1 MSCTTVILYSHPL
14 TENLANEVIDECYQ
28 NHLEV
33 IKGDI
38 LWKRFQD
45 EWPNLFITDVKNKCS
60 RKHVVFIGSLHSPDI
75 IFEQIA
81 ILYSLPR
88 YLCQSF
94 IFILPYFPTATMER
108 VDTEG
113 RVATASTMARILSAI
128 PLSSQGP
135 CQIIIFDIHALQ
147 ERFYF
152 GDTVIPRLESAIP
165 LLLKELDKASHHRKI
180 SITFPDDG
188 AYKRFHTMF
197 ESRFVKPHSKNW
209 DYPEIGLEAARNA
222 LEDAGINYLLVDAVV
237 VSHVYGEST
246 SGQKAVYG
254 LGLTG
259 IPIFNTNNNCSSAS
273 CALMLSKI
281 LVQSGDYKC
290 VLALGFEK
298 MDRGLTV
305 KWNDR
310 LHPSQAHFDYMRKL
324 GVPAENIPSLES
336 FTSDVLK
343 VYAYGACEHA
353 KKYGTTKEQHAK
365 IAYKNHYQSQYNPKA
380 CLQKVFSM
388 QSIMSQVICEP
399 ITLAMCALTA
409 DGGAAAVICSEDFM
423 DKYNLKSKAV
433 EIISQKMVTDL
444 PSSFNG
450 SLLSI
455 GGYDMAKKAAQDC
468 FADSGLSIHDID
480 IIELH
485 DCFACNE
492 VVSYVN
498 LVVDG
503 MLTLMVDWNLKDILL
518 ALLGWHSVPRL
529 LINSEEMLVYG
540 K

>member
-1 MSCTTVILYSHPL
+1 MSKRKTLVVGVGL
-14 TENLANEVIDECYQ
+14 T
-28 NHLEV
+28 
-33 IKGDI
+33 K
-38 LWKRFQD
+38 
-45 EWPNLFITDVKNKCS
+45 
-60 RKHVVFIGSLHSPDI
+60 
-75 IFEQIA
+75 
-81 ILYSLPR
+81 
-88 YLCQSF
+88 
-94 IFILPYFPTATMER
+94 
-108 VDTEG
+108 
-113 RVATASTMARILSAI
+113 
-128 PLSSQGP
+128 
-135 CQIIIFDIHALQ
+135 
-147 ERFYF
+147 
-152 GDTVIPRLESAIP
+152 
-165 LLLKELDKASHHRKI
+165 
-180 SITFPDDG
+180 
-188 AYKRFHTMF
+188 
-197 ESRFVKPHSKNW
+197 FVKPHSKNW

-222 LEDAGINYLLVDAVV
+222 LEDAGINYQLVDAVV

-324 GVPAENIPSLES
+324 GVSAENIPSLES

-343 VYAYGACEHA
+343 VYAYGAREHA

-388 QSIMSQVICEP
+388 QSIMSQVICAP

-492 VVSYVN
+492 MFLYEALGLCEEGGGGLLIDNSKWIENSNGGKLCQLGSRWYVN
-498 LVVDG
+498 TDGGLESKGHPIGASGLAQCAEIVNQLRGNAGLRQVDEAKYGLQHNFGIGGAAVV
-503 MLTLMVDWNLKDILL
+503 T
-518 ALLGWHSVPRL
+518 
-529 LINSEEMLVYG
+529 VYG
-540 K
+540 KLSLSKL

>member
-423 DKYNLKSKAV
+423 DKYNLKMFLYEALGLCKEGEGGLLIDNSKWIENSNGGKLCQLGSRWYVNTDGGLESKGHPIGASGLAQCA
-433 EIISQKMVTDL
+433 EIVNQLRGNAGLRQVDKAKYGL
-444 PSSFNG
+444 QHNFG
-450 SLLSI
+450 I
-455 GGYDMAKKAAQDC
+455 GGAA
-468 FADSGLSIHDID
+468 
-480 IIELH
+480 
-485 DCFACNE
+485 
-492 VVSYVN
+492 VV
-498 LVVDG
+498 
-503 MLTLMVDWNLKDILL
+503 T
-518 ALLGWHSVPRL
+518 
-529 LINSEEMLVYG
+529 VYG
-540 K
+540 KLSLSKL